1 MIRFMMVLYQI
12 SIIAIVV
19 GIIFGP
25 EYRKADAGLSNR
37 QTTID
42 STDLRNGLIVGAVLS
57 VLTLPW
63 PSWFVYCLKTKLVAE
78 ATLEQEKKS
87 KHAKSSSSAAKF
99 TDIQN
104 RQQEHTSRSH
114 EDDDETGKIS
124 SSQRANT
131 VGEDAS
137 LKGKKRSSQ
146 QRPNCC

>member
-25 EYRKADAGLSNR
+25 EYRKADASLSNR

-63 PSWFVYCLKTKLVAE
+63 PSWFVCCLKTKLVAE

-87 KHAKSSSSAAKF
+87 KHAK
-99 TDIQN
+99 N
-104 RQQEHTSRSH
+104 
-114 EDDDETGKIS
+114 
-124 SSQRANT
+124 
-131 VGEDAS
+131 
-137 LKGKKRSSQ
+137 
-146 QRPNCC
+146 